1 MFMTKMLLVMV
12 CLPGRP
18 KAYSARS
25 SYVRRPV
32 SWLQGNKTTKL
43 TPLDKTFTKGMAR
56 VWRWQSIIDDAE
68 VRNNQNMS

>member
-12 CLPGRP
+12 CLPGLP

-32 SWLQGNKTTKL
+32 SWLHGNLCGVK
-43 TPLDKTFTKGMAR
+43 A
-56 VWRWQSIIDDAE
+56 
-68 VRNNQNMS
+68 